1 MKNIKDLDFGYGDA
15 ASYRNSRRYRDF
27 FSKIFVKDEK
37 LEQLM
42 RDDTYFLIGDKG
54 TGKTAYAVFLE
65 NNLYENTKSQIVN
78 MESTDYRVFLELRKL
93 GFLQLSDYVRTWKI
107 IILMIIAKSIR
118 KQDIAMFGP
127 NRSANF
133 VELTKSI
140 DEYYE
145 NAFVPEI
152 ASSFKYLFDKAC
164 TGETGLSFN
173 ALNLNSDV
181 KASISTRKSDEK
193 TLLKFQNNLLDLER
207 KFSEAFSRL
216 KIKQNKFLFID
227 SIDIRVD
234 DFSDREYKACVQGL
248 AKAIWEVNTSIFRHM
263 PDSDGFLKV
272 VLSVRTDLFPQ
283 LSLHNQANKV
293 RDNSV
298 MLDWRTTYENYKS
311 SPLYKF
317 CNNLL
322 SYDNDG
328 LPIDS
333 YWEYYFPWKTSSTNP
348 QKRKYDDAFIN
359 CLRLSL
365 CRPRDFVSIMK
376 AIQKNTPKS
385 SSVSSIECFES
396 NMTQNEIS
404 NYYVDEARD
413 WCLHSIPPEGFE
425 TVMFFFQFLNGKSKF
440 SYEQFIT
447 CFEEYTKQVSDK
459 KMELFEEILEPDD
472 FLQLLFDLN
481 MICYYDKTS
490 DGKEFFRFCYR
501 EREIYQL
508 EPKVKIGV
516 TYGVHYS
523 LLKALNLGRNSYP
536 YSDD

>member
-207 KFSEAFSRL
+207 KFSEAFSR
-216 KIKQNKFLFID
+216 
-227 SIDIRVD
+227 
-234 DFSDREYKACVQGL
+234 
-248 AKAIWEVNTSIFRHM
+248 
-263 PDSDGFLKV
+263 
-272 VLSVRTDLFPQ
+272 
-283 LSLHNQANKV
+283 
-293 RDNSV
+293 
-298 MLDWRTTYENYKS
+298 
-311 SPLYKF
+311 
-317 CNNLL
+317 
-322 SYDNDG
+322 
-328 LPIDS
+328 
-333 YWEYYFPWKTSSTNP
+333 
-348 QKRKYDDAFIN
+348 
-359 CLRLSL
+359 
-365 CRPRDFVSIMK
+365 
-376 AIQKNTPKS
+376 
-385 SSVSSIECFES
+385 
-396 NMTQNEIS
+396 
-404 NYYVDEARD
+404 
-413 WCLHSIPPEGFE
+413 IPF
-425 TVMFFFQFLNGKSKF
+425 
-440 SYEQFIT
+440 
-447 CFEEYTKQVSDK
+447 
-459 KMELFEEILEPDD
+459 
-472 FLQLLFDLN
+472 
-481 MICYYDKTS
+481 
-490 DGKEFFRFCYR
+490 
-501 EREIYQL
+501 
-508 EPKVKIGV
+508 
-516 TYGVHYS
+516 H
-523 LLKALNLGRNSYP
+523 
-536 YSDD
+536 